1 MLMLKRKYSS
11 PQIEIITMQAEGVI
25 AGSNR
30 LRINDDNDKVI
41 DNVNYIFSRNLEEP
55 SSTFWVETESDTEF

>member
-1 MLMLKRKYSS
+1 MLKRKYSS

-30 LRINDDNDKVI
+30 LRIDYDNDKVI